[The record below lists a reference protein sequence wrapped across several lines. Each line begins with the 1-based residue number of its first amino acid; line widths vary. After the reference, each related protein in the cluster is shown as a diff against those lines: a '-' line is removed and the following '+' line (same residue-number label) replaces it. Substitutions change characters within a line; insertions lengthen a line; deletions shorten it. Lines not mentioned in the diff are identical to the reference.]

1 MELHLVDIANV
12 ILNEY
17 KRSWW
22 LWVSI
27 LILGILMVSFSD
39 KLGTTRREKNK
50 MLSAGSSLI
59 GVSIVVHIL
68 ALWGW
73 L

>member
-39 KLGTTRREKNK
+39 KLGTTRRERNK
-50 MLSAGSSLI
+50 MLSAGSGLI
-59 GVSIVVHIL
+59 GVSVVVHIL